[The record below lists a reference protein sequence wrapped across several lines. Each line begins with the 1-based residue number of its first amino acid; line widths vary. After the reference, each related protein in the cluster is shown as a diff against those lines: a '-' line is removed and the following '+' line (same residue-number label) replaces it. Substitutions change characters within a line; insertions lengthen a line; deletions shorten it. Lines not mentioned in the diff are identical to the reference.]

1 MSRKIDRTSS
11 TTSRW
16 MSRATGE
23 PMWRLSSQK
32 REIVLAITVGIAD
45 QRHGQQRQAP
55 HFPPPFACPDPAPS
69 VPPRLGLSIVG
80 MRVATAGLLGLCPRA
95 TAANAA
101 SAPQGMHASQLTM
114 PMAPVLI
121 PLVEFEACNAGA
133 PHILSHPT
141 ASYMHE
147 RICSIYNSSRNHR

>member
-45 QRHGQQRQAP
+45 QRLGQQGQAP
-55 HFPPPFACPDPAPS
+55 RFPPFACPDPAPAAPALGAFYRLECGGDCGLAGS
-69 VPPRLGLSIVG
+69 LSPRDGLALRLRREVC
-80 MRVATAGLLGLCPRA
+80 TAP
-95 TAANAA
+95 N
-101 SAPQGMHASQLTM
+101 
-114 PMAPVLI
+114 
-121 PLVEFEACNAGA
+121 
-133 PHILSHPT
+133 
-141 ASYMHE
+141 
-147 RICSIYNSSRNHR
+147 